1 MASEGHNVSV
11 LERHSIP
18 GGKCSQVEE
27 KGYRFDTGPSVLT
40 MMQTLEE
47 VFSYAPKPLESYLEC
62 IPMDPLCHY
71 WDRELES
78 ELNKTLGR
86 NEDQNLGQ
94 HDDASAPFV
103 NYADFQLTLDEVER
117 IAPNDVEGFKALV
130 QLSSELYRKTNAT
143 FIRNPLARLKDL
155 KGLPLLDLLD
165 IKAFSTVSQVVDN
178 HVESPFLRKFFKRF
192 TTYNGSSPY
201 LAPGTL
207 HVIPHVELSLGAW
220 YIKGG
225 LYQLVKALEKACL
238 ELGVRIY
245 YDHDVQQLE
254 VKKKRIAEVSTSS
267 QSFEA
272 DLLISNADSID
283 LPLRLASQDVSQRE
297 KDAALEQQ
305 PSSSGFVLL
314 LGTKKSWPQLGHHNI
329 FFSRDYANEFDEIF
343 NKHHYP
349 SDPTIYISNTSASD
363 PDDAP
368 KGGSNL
374 FVLVN
379 VPPLKEHTLQPQPE
393 GESQS
398 LEYADKLIDELQSR
412 GLTGLRDSIEVQH
425 IHTPVHYFNT
435 YRSNRGAIYGTSSNS
450 PWAAFLR
457 PRNVHPRFKNLY
469 RVGGSTHPGGGIPL
483 VLQSALNATSLALDR
498 L

>member
-1 MASEGHNVSV
+1 MASEGHHVSI
-11 LERHSIP
+11 LERNSIP
-18 GGKCSQVEE
+18 GGKCSQIEE

-47 VFSYAPKPLESYLEC
+47 VFSYAPKPLESYIEC

-71 WDRELES
+71 WDRDLAKELAPGKDS
-78 ELNKTLGR
+78 S
-86 NEDQNLGQ
+86 
-94 HDDASAPFV
+94 ASFI
-103 NYADFQLTLDEVER
+103 NYADLQATLEEVKR
-117 IAPNDVEGFKALV
+117 IAPHDVEGFKALV
-130 QLSSELYRKTNAT
+130 QLSSELYRKTNAA

-165 IKAFSTVSQVVDN
+165 IRAFSTVSQVVDK
-178 HVESPFLRKFFKRF
+178 HVQSPFLRKFFKRF

-201 LAPGTL
+201 VAPGTL

-238 ELGVRIY
+238 ELGVHIY
-245 YDHDVQQLE
+245 YDHDVQQIQT
-254 VKKKRIAEVSTSS
+254 KKGRVVDVSTSS

-272 DLLISNADSID
+272 DIVISNTDSIE
-283 LPLRLASQDVSQRE
+283 LPLRLASQSVTKRE

-329 FFSRDYANEFDEIF
+329 FFSKDYANEFDEIF
-343 NKHHYP
+343 EKHQYP

-393 GESQS
+393 RETES
-398 LEYADKLIDELQSR
+398 LEYADKVIHELESR
-412 GLTGLRDSIEVQH
+412 GLTGLRASIEVQH

-450 PWAAFLR
+450 SWAAFLR
-457 PRNVHPRFKNLY
+457 PRNAHPRFKNLY

-483 VLQSALNATSLALDR
+483 VLQSALNATNLALET